1 MALSD
6 RSSGAGAGAS
16 VPPEEVQAVLAT
28 RTDLGPHYELELAES
43 FADRVEQVI
52 EARVAERTSASK
64 GLERALER
72 AGQGQMVLGI
82 VSLGTAPGPGS
93 ETDTQDDQ
101 PWRRWRTLAML
112 KAP

>member
-16 VPPEEVQAVLAT
+16 VPPEEVQAVLAA

-52 EARVAERTSASK
+52 EARVA
-64 GLERALER
+64 
-72 AGQGQMVLGI
+72 
-82 VSLGTAPGPGS
+82 
-93 ETDTQDDQ
+93 
-101 PWRRWRTLAML
+101 
-112 KAP
+112 